1 MKHIVCFHL
10 FNDYSGSPKV
20 LKMVLEGM
28 LRKGYQVD
36 LVSSKGGV
44 LDELTVYKNLH
55 KHTYPYRFSNNPAMT
70 MLRYCAIQLYTFL
83 LAFRWLFQKDVV
95 FYINTLLPVGPA
107 LAGRL
112 MGKRVVYH
120 YHENAFVKGAFYKTL
135 AFFMQKLAHE
145 IICVSAYQASFLQ
158 RKKGVTVIP
167 NALPKEFTDRLHPNP
182 DAAFER
188 KTVLMLSSLKEYKGT
203 REFIELAEKLPQYKF
218 VLVINDIEG
227 VVDKYLES
235 NNLIGGANLTIY
247 SRQVDVT
254 SFYNTATIVIVLTNP
269 RQAVETFGLTALEAM
284 SAGLPVIV
292 PTKGGIA
299 ELVEDGN
306 NGYKIDVQ
314 ELDTIG
320 KHICVLLDNEELYIR
335 VANNALQF
343 SADFDSGRTVTKLTQ
358 IITI

>member
-28 LRKGYQVD
+28 LRKGYRID

-44 LDELTVYKNLH
+44 LDESTVYENLH
-55 KHTYPYRFSNNPAMT
+55 KHTYPYHFSNNPAMT

-235 NNLIGGANLTIY
+235 NNLIGGGKSDDLFPP
-247 SRQVDVT
+247 SRRDL
-254 SFYNTATIVIVLTNP
+254 FL
-269 RQAVETFGLTALEAM
+269 
-284 SAGLPVIV
+284 
-292 PTKGGIA
+292 
-299 ELVEDGN
+299 
-306 NGYKIDVQ
+306 
-314 ELDTIG
+314 
-320 KHICVLLDNEELYIR
+320 
-335 VANNALQF
+335 
-343 SADFDSGRTVTKLTQ
+343 
-358 IITI
+358 